1 MSKKL
6 SDEERFQ
13 LDLPPDDGEG
23 YGEPTRDPTWQEL
36 AQAYITEHGEKIK
49 ALDARLTELE
59 RKH

>member
-13 LDLPPDDGEG
+13 LDIPPDPPD
-23 YGEPTRDPTWQEL
+23 PDPSNDPTWQDL
-36 AQAYITEHGEKIK
+36 AQAYIIEHGEKIK